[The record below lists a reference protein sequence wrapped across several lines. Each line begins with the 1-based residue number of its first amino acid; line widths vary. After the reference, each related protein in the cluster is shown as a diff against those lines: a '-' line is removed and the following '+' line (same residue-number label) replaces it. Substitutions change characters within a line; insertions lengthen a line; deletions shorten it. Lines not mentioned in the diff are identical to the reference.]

1 MMIKRLILAVP
12 AGLLALTACSPSVA
26 TPAPPVVTTT
36 AASAAAPTTT
46 TTSAAPTTTTTA
58 TATPVASDNGCKVNP
73 ATAPVPTADPYG
85 SVPAADQ
92 VQVTLS
98 GVPSGTVKVDGAPVE
113 VDMTV
118 CNNSPVS
125 YPNVG
130 FVFVLDHCSCVTGPL
145 PFAHGVVQRFDPAT
159 LKYVDVP
166 HSYAGGGMD
175 FLSAYTAQQPLPKGK
190 SVTLRYWF
198 VYDMDK
204 TISGK
209 GGVRADVVTPD
220 GPHDIG
226 GAKLSFTVSH

>member
-1 MMIKRLILAVP
+1 MNKRLFLAAP
-12 AGLLALTACSPSVA
+12 AGLLALAACSPPVA
-26 TPAPPVVTTT
+26 TPPPPVVTTT

-46 TTSAAPTTTTTA
+46 TTSPAPTTTTTA

-92 VQVTLS
+92 VQVSLS
-98 GVPSGTVKVDGAPVE
+98 GVPSGVVKVDGSPVE

-130 FVFVLDHCSCVTGPL
+130 FVFVLDHCSCVAGPS
-145 PFAHGVVQRFDPAT
+145 PFPRGVVQRFDPAT

-166 HSYAGGGMD
+166 VSYAGGGMD
-175 FLSAYTAQQPLPKGK
+175 FLGTSTAQQPLPKGK
-190 SVTLRYWF
+190 SVTLRYRF
-198 VYDMDK
+198 VYDMA

-209 GGVRADVVTPD
+209 GAVRADVVTPD

-226 GAKLSFTVSH
+226 GARLSFTVSH